1 MLDDVYL
8 LTFEMVKIYLF
19 ENVTN
24 EHFENVPKSW
34 KSYNLNSELLQC
46 DYRPWKQFLKDH
58 TNIHAEIASDLVI
71 FLSKCK
77 RFIFLPQFSQIAK
90 VFTAYIP
97 ALSTDGRMLGNLRR
111 LKSYLDKQDWAV
123 SQ

>member
-1 MLDDVYL
+1 MLDYVYL
-8 LTFEMVKIYLF
+8 QTFEMVKICLF
-19 ENVTN
+19 KNVTN
-24 EHFENVPKSW
+24 EDFENVSKF
-34 KSYNLNSELLQC
+34 YNLSTELLQC

-90 VFTAYIP
+90 VFTASIP
-97 ALSTDGRMLGNLRR
+97 ATLSTAERMLGNF
-111 LKSYLDKQDWAV
+111 
-123 SQ
+123 